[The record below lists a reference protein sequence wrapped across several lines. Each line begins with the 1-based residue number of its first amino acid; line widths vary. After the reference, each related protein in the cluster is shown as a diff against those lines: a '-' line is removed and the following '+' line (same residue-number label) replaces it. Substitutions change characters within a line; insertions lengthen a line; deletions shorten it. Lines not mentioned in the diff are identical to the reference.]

1 MKIALV
7 APSSVPFTVGGAEKL
22 WWGLLHHLNQLTDHQ
37 VELIKLP
44 SPERSLGELLSSYRR
59 FSELDLSH
67 FDCVIS
73 TKYPAWMV
81 SHPNHRLYLQHPL
94 RGLYD
99 TYPWPELASHD
110 PFSAAAW
117 PTPAGRQAM
126 GRWRRH
132 PQLRR
137 LQKLLAAAPERAQL
151 PELFATLEALQQSR
165 WLPAAS
171 RDALLAF
178 PGPLTRAVI
187 HHLDAIAMAPG
198 AIRRYA
204 AISQTVTRRAHY
216 FPRGEVVKVIHHPS
230 DLPPVEPAPAAATPP
245 YLFTVSRLDG
255 PKRIELLVRAF
266 MASRADL
273 ELRIAGT
280 GPEEEALRQL
290 AAGDPR
296 IRFLG
301 FLRDSQVAE
310 QYRHALAVPFL
321 PYQED
326 YGLITI
332 EAMSAGKPVITC
344 NDAGGVTEFVRHG
357 ENGWCVPP
365 EPAALAEVIEALGRA
380 PESALAMA
388 DAARRSVAHVNW
400 PSTVA
405 ALLEAPAAD
414 ARPQCPA
421 QVTGL
426 GAGEHWLV
434 LNTYS
439 VYPPM
444 GGGQNRMFH
453 LYRHLAAEPGRRVTL
468 LVLAP
473 VGSEECRREIAPGLV
488 EHRVPLSEAQQQ
500 RLEALEKA
508 LGVPVEDIAAIEG
521 WRLNTRFVER
531 LKHYASEATMGVA
544 AHPYL
549 AGALHEHLDVPWG
562 YESHNVEALL
572 KRDILAQALRQNLP
586 EARAALRQVEEIE
599 RLACCAGAWVSACTE
614 ADLASFTSHYGLD
627 PRRGI
632 VVPNGADIQRL
643 PFVDMALRRRW
654 QASLGQQRPTALFIG
669 SWHGPN
675 LEAARLIMERLAPA
689 CPAVDFLVVG
699 SLCLHPDLADID
711 LPPNL
716 RLMGT
721 VTDAELGALL
731 ASVDVALNPM
741 GSGSGSNLKMLDY
754 TASGVPV
761 LTTPFGNRGFDF
773 DERHLWLAELDRLA
787 AALERLLATPRPAQE
802 ARVARARR
810 LTQDAYAWHRIAP
823 RLGEAAR
830 IHRLHSSEGGAS
842 MQACSRTLFSD
853 A

>member
-1 MKIALV
+1 MIGEDSGLV
-7 APSSVPFTVGGAEKL
+7 DVGPVDTVLVGDSA
-22 WWGLLHHLNQLTDHQ
+22 
-37 VELIKLP
+37 
-44 SPERSLGELLSSYRR
+44 
-59 FSELDLSH
+59 
-67 FDCVIS
+67 
-73 TKYPAWMV
+73 
-81 SHPNHRLYLQHPL
+81 QHC
-94 RGLYD
+94 RVRD
-99 TYPWPELASHD
+99 I
-110 PFSAAAW
+110 
-117 PTPAGRQAM
+117 
-126 GRWRRH
+126 
-132 PQLRR
+132 
-137 LQKLLAAAPERAQL
+137 
-151 PELFATLEALQQSR
+151 
-165 WLPAAS
+165 
-171 RDALLAF
+171 DALLEQHPPHRQADALSHAHVLHVGCGSQGKGWKRGRRERLLPE
-178 PGPLTRAVI
+178 PGEQIRGDLGPDVVDLLGDEVGVERRVVHDLQRPAAHPHDDIVTPLLLTHLGETPEPDVRERTADI
-187 HHLDAIAMAPG
+187 CEHLDH
-198 AIRRYA
+198 
-204 AISQTVTRRAHY
+204 SHDSTL
-216 FPRGEVVKVIHHPS
+216 PRTGSPADTHP
-230 DLPPVEPAPAAATPP
+230 
-245 YLFTVSRLDG
+245 
-255 PKRIELLVRAF
+255 
-266 MASRADL
+266 
-273 ELRIAGT
+273 
-280 GPEEEALRQL
+280 
-290 AAGDPR
+290 
-296 IRFLG
+296 
-301 FLRDSQVAE
+301 
-310 QYRHALAVPFL
+310 
-321 PYQED
+321 
-326 YGLITI
+326 
-332 EAMSAGKPVITC
+332 
-344 NDAGGVTEFVRHG
+344 
-357 ENGWCVPP
+357 
-365 EPAALAEVIEALGRA
+365 
-380 PESALAMA
+380 
-388 DAARRSVAHVNW
+388 
-400 PSTVA
+400 
-405 ALLEAPAAD
+405 D
-414 ARPQCPA
+414 ARPPCPA

-473 VGSEECRREIAPGLV
+473 VDSEERRREIAPGLV

-521 WRLNTRFVER
+521 WRLNTRFVE
-531 LKHYASEATMGVA
+531 LLNHYASQATMGVA

-572 KRDILAQALRQNLP
+572 KRDILAQALGQNLP
-586 EARAALRQVEEIE
+586 EAHAALRQVEEVE
-599 RLACCAGAWVSACTE
+599 RLACRAGAWVSACTE

-654 QASLGQQRPTALFIG
+654 QSSLGQQRPTALFIG

-699 SLCLHPDLADID
+699 SLCLHPDLADLD

-731 ASVDVALNPM
+731 ASADVALNPM

-787 AALERLLATPRPAQE
+787 VALERLLATPRPAVE
-802 ARVARARR
+802 ARVARARQ
-810 LTQDAYAWHRIAP
+810 LTQEAYAWHRIAP

-853 A
+853 V